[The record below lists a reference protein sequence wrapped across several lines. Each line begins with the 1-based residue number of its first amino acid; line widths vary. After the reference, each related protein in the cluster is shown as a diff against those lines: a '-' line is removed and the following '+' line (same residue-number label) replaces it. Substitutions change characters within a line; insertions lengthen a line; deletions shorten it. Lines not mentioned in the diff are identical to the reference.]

1 MADAGL
7 KMLLNKIISDIEK
20 IDTRS
25 YVIVET
31 TARVVTDV
39 ENMQSQMN
47 KIVPIVETL
56 QKQSILASQDITNLK
71 EDVQRLSD
79 KLDLEPSGSFKAKTP
94 PDNDLR
100 LIEAETNKTRWT
112 VAAKITGL
120 FSIGAYVVYRLVEEL
135 LNT

>member
-56 QKQSILASQDITNLK
+56 QKQSILSSQDITNLK
-71 EDVQRLSD
+71 DDVQRLSD

-94 PDNDLR
+94 DNDLR

-112 VAAKITGL
+112 VAAKVTGL
-120 FSIGAYVVYRLVEEL
+120 FSVGAYVVYRLVEEL
-135 LNT
+135 LST